1 MYAFKSPVIMWYAD
15 EKAVDFY
22 IDELGVVGRTKLSCR
37 SFQAFTVLLIGI
49 LSLGAR
55 YTPEMYTIGVTIYLS
70 CSMPT

>member
-1 MYAFKSPVIMWYAD
+1 VYALKSPVIMWYAD
-15 EKAVDFY
+15 EKTV
-22 IDELGVVGRTKLSCR
+22 DELVAVGRTKLSCR

-55 YTPEMYTIGVTIYLS
+55 YTPEMYTIGVTLYLS